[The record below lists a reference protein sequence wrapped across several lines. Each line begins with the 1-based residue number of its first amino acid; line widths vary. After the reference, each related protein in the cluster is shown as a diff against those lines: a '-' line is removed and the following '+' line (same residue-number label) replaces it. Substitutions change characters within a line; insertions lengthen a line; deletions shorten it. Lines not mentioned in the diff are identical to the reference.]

1 MHSILNK
8 FIFYDVCGIIMSMV
22 DVSNLPLIIAP
33 SKKDGSWLGNELP
46 VTMRVK

>member
-33 SKKDGSWLGNELP
+33 SKTDWGRLGNELP
-46 VTMRVK
+46 VTMREN